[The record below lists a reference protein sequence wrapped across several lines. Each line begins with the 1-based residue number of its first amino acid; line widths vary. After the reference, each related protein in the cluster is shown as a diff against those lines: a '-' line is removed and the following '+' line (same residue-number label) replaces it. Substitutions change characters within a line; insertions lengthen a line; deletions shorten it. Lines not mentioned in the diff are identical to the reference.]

1 MQTPSLL
8 TSTLRIVLL
17 GIVLVIPFKAMCA
30 SATDDCV
37 RSEPAPVFDAMQSGI
52 KSHRFVPVS
61 RHEAKEYVV
70 LASGASLE
78 IHHGGCESFVTTF
91 RWQSAQ
97 LARNVKSRLDAYIAA
112 ATLLRGL
119 KQLKENSGFDLALA
133 ARALETAARKNPRI
147 EFEEQLA
154 VEGDGA
160 DFLQAQ
166 VQVDAAGQKSGIGFI
181 QVSLFRGPL

>member
-1 MQTPSLL
+1 MPTQSPLK
-8 TSTLRIVLL
+8 STLRVVVLCL
-17 GIVLVIPFKAMCA
+17 VLAIAPSAAWA
-30 SATDDCV
+30 SASDDCV
-37 RSEPAPVFDAMQSGI
+37 RSEPAPIFDAARSDI

-61 RHEAKEYVV
+61 GHEAKEYAV

-97 LARNVKSRLDAYIAA
+97 LARNVKSRLDAYMAA
-112 ATLLRGL
+112 ATLLREL
-119 KQLKENSGFDLALA
+119 KKVKESSGFDLALA
-133 ARALETAARKNPRI
+133 ATVLETAARKNPNI

-154 VEGDGA
+154 VKGDGI